1 MCCLVVLYQLIHR
14 KIARRASARVAK
26 TRPWMH
32 SRLRLAQ
39 NDSATAL
46 MSQHAGASDGGPQL
60 TALVEAEVKVVVGRV
75 SAASVGVHD
84 HPVHRV
90 VTAAGGHR
98 HLEGVEDGLG
108 AHVLG
113 RRVAQQPAAAHIEHR
128 GEEQPALGRGGCK
141 RLSG

>member
-98 HLEGVEDGLG
+98 HLEGVEDELG

-113 RRVAQQPAAAHIEHR
+113 HRVAHSRRLPTSSTEARNSQPSA
-128 GEEQPALGRGGCK
+128 GGCK